1 MWTSRSE
8 DLPDRPGRRLV
19 VEVGSRP
26 ATVAEVLQ
34 AWQDDE
40 VFCSFFNALL
50 AHSPFAAF
58 RWETPS
64 ASVESASRPFEC
76 VLLDDP
82 DLARLADPNSFAE
95 QFRRS
100 KGDVVSFANLGGDAI
115 LVVPRSVADPSAYGH
130 LGAFVRLAPERQRLA
145 LWRSVGEALRKRLS
159 KKPVWL
165 STAGAGVPWLHVRL
179 DDRPKYYGYRPYRQ
193 PS

>member
-8 DLPDRPGRRLV
+8 DLPDRRGRRLV
-19 VEVGSRP
+19 IEVGSRP

-40 VFCSFFNALL
+40 VFGSFFNALL
-50 AHSPFAAF
+50 ADSPFSAF
-58 RWETPS
+58 RWETPA

-82 DLARLADPNSFAE
+82 NLARPSDPNSFSE
-95 QFRRS
+95 QFRLS
-100 KGDVVSFANLGGDAI
+100 TDEVVSFANLGGDAT
-115 LVVPRSVADPSAYGH
+115 LVVPRPIADPSAYGH
-130 LGAFVRLAPERQRLA
+130 LAAFVRLAPQRQRLA
-145 LWRSVGEALRKRLS
+145 LWRAVGEVMQNRLS

-165 STAGAGVPWLHVRL
+165 STAGAGVPWLHVRI
-179 DDRPKYYGYRPYRQ
+179 DDRPKYYGHWPYRQ
-193 PS
+193 SS